1 MSEDD
6 WFSAILTYYTRN
18 VPEMSP
24 FTKDRNFFHK
34 KYVTSDNLTTRSL
47 LVGLLPLHNLNRQTP
62 SLRQLHL
69 I

>member
-24 FTKDRNFFHK
+24 FTKDRNFFHEN
-34 KYVTSDNLTTRSL
+34 YVKSDNLTARLL
-47 LVGLLPLHNLNRQTP
+47 LVRL
-62 SLRQLHL
+62 
-69 I
+69 